1 MLLGYELLVV
11 YHPRPVVSHYEEQR
25 IEFGTCP
32 AALAL
37 TVIDIWYQLL
47 PPSFGNQ
54 RFYNFIIPRRQRWNG
69 KYAQLIPYL
78 LHNVSCLYVW
88 LNSVPFEK
96 SDLFAGLC
104 PAPQVP
110 FCSPKCC
117 TSRLNSV
124 ALFIRINEKRPGY
137 KGQSPFS
144 GTGQTPATLW
154 IIARSLAASGRLR
167 RACPYS

>member
-1 MLLGYELLVV
+1 MLLVDELLVV

-37 TVIDIWYQLL
+37 TVIDIWYQSL

-96 SDLFAGLC
+96 SDLFAGRC
-104 PAPQVP
+104 PAPQLP
-110 FCSPKCC
+110 WNLLRSFDARK
-117 TSRLNSV
+117 N
-124 ALFIRINEKRPGY
+124 LFLY
-137 KGQSPFS
+137 SLVF
-144 GTGQTPATLW
+144 
-154 IIARSLAASGRLR
+154 ARRHSLSISCLLQEM
-167 RACPYS
+167 